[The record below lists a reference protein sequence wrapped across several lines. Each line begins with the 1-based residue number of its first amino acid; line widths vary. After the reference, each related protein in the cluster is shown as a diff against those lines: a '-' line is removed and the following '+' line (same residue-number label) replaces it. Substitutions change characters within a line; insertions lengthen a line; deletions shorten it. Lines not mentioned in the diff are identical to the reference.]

1 MKKYEKPKLMALS
14 LSSNDR
20 LCGDCSDKGASN
32 LLVEDKDL
40 ALEFDWLVGNG
51 NGIAERAD
59 VSGLFG
65 TSEACDKVMIGYCK
79 FTAAESG
86 DKMVAWS

>member
-20 LCGDCSDKGASN
+20 LCGDCSGAPN
-32 LLVEDKDL
+32 LLVKDESL

-51 NGIAERAD
+51 NNIAERAD

-65 TSEACDKVMIGYCK
+65 TSEACDKVMVGYCK

-86 DKMVAWS
+86 EKMVAWS